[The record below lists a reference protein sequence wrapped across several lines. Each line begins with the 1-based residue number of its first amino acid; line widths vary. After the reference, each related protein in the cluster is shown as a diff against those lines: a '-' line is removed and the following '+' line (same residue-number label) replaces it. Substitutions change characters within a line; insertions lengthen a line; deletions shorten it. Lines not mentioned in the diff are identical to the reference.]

1 MRPSDDSTADVAT
14 GGLIPTALCWLF
26 AVAIGLL
33 GLLAT
38 ALQMFANMNLR
49 FERPAH
55 CVIFL
60 VGWLTAACCF
70 YSAYRLMR
78 YSSYKS
84 LTFGLIAGG
93 MLALDF
99 WLYSLPSASGLMH

>member
-1 MRPSDDSTADVAT
+1 MKPSDESIADFVT
-14 GGLIPTALCWLF
+14 GEWIPTALCWLL
-26 AVAIGLL
+26 VLPIGLF
-33 GLLAT
+33 GLLT
-38 ALQMFANMNLR
+38 ALLQMFANMNLR

-55 CVIFL
+55 CIIFL

-78 YSSYKS
+78 YTSYKS
-84 LTFGLIAGG
+84 LWFVLIAGG